1 MMSTFLPAHAFLTSR
16 KTGGLNSRP
25 SCVRGAVCTPS
36 LFVCLSLGSRAP
48 VARSVYSDRFAVR
61 ATFSS
66 REACSAR
73 GAALARRRRAR
84 DSPGFS
90 WGTLRPAWTCTSG
103 IASPAFTM
111 AASERDRFAA
121 GGSVF
126 ALYEACGR
134 AYNNDKWQC
143 QPSEGEALSGRS
155 LGVEAS
161 RAVLDIPRRTTIAR
175 PDALG

>member
-1 MMSTFLPAHAFLTSR
+1 MFMD
-16 KTGGLNSRP
+16 
-25 SCVRGAVCTPS
+25 AVCYAVPRRARS
-36 LFVCLSLGSRAP
+36 LSLRSRLVVSRFGRVTR
-48 VARSVYSDRFAVR
+48 VAETTVSRSALR
-61 ATFSS
+61 SS

-73 GAALARRRRAR
+73 AAALARRRHAR
-84 DSPGFS
+84 SAETAM

-103 IASPAFTM
+103 IESPAFTM
-111 AASERDRFAA
+111 AASERERFAA

-143 QPSEGEALSGRS
+143 QPSEGEALSAWS

-161 RAVLDIPRRTTIAR
+161 RAVLGIPQRTTIACPNAFGLAVR
-175 PDALG
+175 H